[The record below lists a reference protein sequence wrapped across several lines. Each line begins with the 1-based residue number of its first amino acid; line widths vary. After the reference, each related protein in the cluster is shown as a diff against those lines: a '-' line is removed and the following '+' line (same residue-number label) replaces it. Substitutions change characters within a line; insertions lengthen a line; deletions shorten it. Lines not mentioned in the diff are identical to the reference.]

1 MRTAV
6 VLAAILLVP
15 ARGFGAQGEGS
26 SGALLARLPV
36 GARSEA
42 MGGNHG
48 TLLQSAEAFL
58 VNPAAV
64 LLADKAVLESSYHQA
79 AGMDYGGILY
89 VQPFGGSF
97 ALGFGVEALSAG
109 TIEAWDYFGNISEAL
124 LQEDRLGTLA
134 AAVKMGFVDIGG
146 SVKYYESVL
155 VEREKAR
162 ALFFDAG
169 AVVKLDLS
177 AKLQRWRSGSPAW
190 LILSAS
196 VCNMGNT
203 IDYVSSGDS
212 APLSTRFGISF
223 TRDYLSRQRVAF
235 AGAVVVRRSTAK
247 PEAYCGGEYSW
258 LGPVELSLRAG
269 FKARQG
275 MGAVC
280 SGIGLRYR
288 AVAFHYAYV
297 TGDPVLGGSHHG
309 AVEFTPAD
317 IWRGDE
323 DDWTSPLPP
332 RP

>member
-1 MRTAV
+1 MRTAFA
-6 VLAAILLVP
+6 LAAILL
-15 ARGFGAQGEGS
+15 ASRGFGAQGEGS
-26 SGALLARLPV
+26 SGALLAHLAV

-42 MGGNHG
+42 MGGGHA
-48 TLLQSAEAFL
+48 TLLQSAESFV

-64 LLADKAVLESSYHQA
+64 LLADEAVLESSFHQA
-79 AGMDYGGILY
+79 AGMEYGGILY

-109 TIEAWDYFGNISEAL
+109 TIEAYDYFGNLYEAA

-146 SVKYYESVL
+146 AVKYYESVL
-155 VEREKAR
+155 VESEKAR

-169 AVVKLDLS
+169 AIVKIDL
-177 AKLQRWRSGSPAW
+177 ADKLQRWEFSSPAW
-190 LILSAS
+190 LVLSAS

-203 IDYVSSGDS
+203 IDYVSAGDS
-212 APLSTRFGISF
+212 APLSSRFGISF
-223 TRDYLSRQRVAF
+223 SRDYLSRSRAAF
-235 AGAVVVRRSTAK
+235 AGSVTVRRATAK
-247 PEAYCGGEYSW
+247 PEAFCGGEYTW
-258 LGPVELSLRAG
+258 LGPVEFSFRAG

-275 MGAVC
+275 EGAVC
-280 SGIGLRYR
+280 GGIGLRFR

-297 TGDPVLGGSHHG
+297 TGDPVFGGSHHG

-323 DDWTSPLPP
+323 DEWSAP
-332 RP
+332 RPPEP